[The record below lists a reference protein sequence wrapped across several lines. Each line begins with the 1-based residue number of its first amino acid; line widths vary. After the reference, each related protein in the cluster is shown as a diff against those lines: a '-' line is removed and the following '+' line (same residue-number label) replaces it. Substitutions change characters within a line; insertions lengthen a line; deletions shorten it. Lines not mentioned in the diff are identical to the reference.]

1 MVVVGGGCRW
11 GLGADDLT
19 GPGLMLGPWVQV
31 GDHHVHG
38 LELLVLGGDGTHLV
52 GDLVP
57 FHGHILALDAAGDT
71 KRVSACGGGV

>member
-1 MVVVGGGCRW
+1 
-11 GLGADDLT
+11 
-19 GPGLMLGPWVQV
+19 MLGPRVQV

-57 FHGHILALDAAGDT
+57 FHGHVLALDAAGDT
-71 KRVSACGGGV
+71 KRVSASGVGFLNTKHLPYFSDYKAI